1 MTPIFFVTAGV
12 MLIVALLLVL
22 WPLQRGAAKSM
33 SRVREAAGKLRALDV
48 ARTAGSVG
56 EEQSVA
62 LQAAIDELLVATVD
76 LERRGARPR
85 IYTRVAVVVFV
96 PLAATAMY
104 YWWGSPHAEHFDDAH
119 AAVGS
124 GAAPPIDHGVDMQ
137 AAIAKLAGKLQQHP
151 EDAEG
156 WALLGRTYKAMQQYA
171 QARDAFR
178 HAVEA
183 APGDTGLAAEYAA
196 AGTPN
201 PEPPITDGTA
211 PQSCPVPGTEGSSE
225 CGDEPQ
231 STARITVKVA
241 LNPKFKDRVGPKD
254 TVFVFAKAAQGPPM
268 PLAIMRLTASQL
280 PASVTL
286 TDGMGMVPNLT
297 LSQFPQIVLGARI
310 SKSGNAMAQPGD
322 LQTLS
327 AAMTTAQTEPVQ
339 LTIDQRVD

>member
-12 MLIVALLLVL
+12 MLIAALLLVL
-22 WPLQRGAAKSM
+22 WPLQRGAAKGM
-33 SRVREAAGKLRALDV
+33 GRVREAAGKLRALNE
-48 ARTAGSVG
+48 A
-56 EEQSVA
+56 QSA
-62 LQAAIDELLVATVD
+62 PLQAAIDELLVATVD
-76 LERRGARPR
+76 LERRGARPG
-85 IYTRVAVVVFV
+85 IYTGVAVLVCV
-96 PLAATAMY
+96 PLAAAAMY
-104 YWWGSPHAEHFDDAH
+104 HWWGSPRAQHFDDTH
-119 AAVGS
+119 AALGS
-124 GAAPPIDHGVDMQ
+124 GTAPPIDHGADMQ

-201 PEPPITDGTA
+201 PEPPMTDGTA
-211 PQSCPVPGTEGSSE
+211 PESCPVPGAEGSSG

-231 STARITVKVA
+231 STPRITVKVA

-254 TVFVFAKAAQGPPM
+254 TVFVFAKAAEGPPM

>member
-33 SRVREAAGKLRALDV
+33 SRVREAAGKLRALNE
-48 ARTAGSVG
+48 ARTAGSD
-56 EEQSVA
+56 EEQSTR
-62 LQAAIDELLVATVD
+62 LQAAIDELIVATVD
-76 LERRGARPR
+76 LERRGARPG
-85 IYTRVAVVVFV
+85 IYAGVAVVVFV
-96 PLAATAMY
+96 PFAATAMY
-104 YWWGSPHAEHFDDAH
+104 HWWGSPHAEHFDDTH
-119 AAVGS
+119 AAVVR
-124 GAAPPIDHGVDMQ
+124 GAAPPIDHGADMQ

-171 QARDAFR
+171 QASDAFR

-201 PEPPITDGTA
+201 PEPPLTDGTA
-211 PQSCPVPGTEGSSE
+211 PQSCPVPGAEASSG

-231 STARITVKVA
+231 SAARITVKVA
-241 LNPKFKDRVGPKD
+241 LNPKFKDHVRPKD
-254 TVFVFAKAAQGPPM
+254 TVFVFAKAAQGPPV

-286 TDGMGMVPNLT
+286 TDGMGMLPNLT
-297 LSQFPQIVLGARI
+297 LSQVPQIVLGARI

-327 AAMTTAQTEPVQ
+327 AAMTTAQTAPVQ

>member
-1 MTPIFFVTAGV
+1 MTPIFFVTAGA

-33 SRVREAAGKLRALDV
+33 SRVREAAGKLRALDE
-48 ARTAGSVG
+48 ARAAGSVG
-56 EEQSVA
+56 EEQSA
-62 LQAAIDELLVATVD
+62 TLQAAIDELLVATVD

-85 IYTRVAVVVFV
+85 IYTGVAVLVFV

-124 GAAPPIDHGVDMQ
+124 GTAPPIDHGADMQ

-201 PEPPITDGTA
+201 PEPPMMDGTA
-211 PQSCPVPGTEGSSE
+211 PESCPVPGVEGSSG

-231 STARITVKVA
+231 STPRITVKVA
-241 LNPKFKDRVGPKD
+241 LNPKFKDQVGPKD

>member
-1 MTPIFFVTAGV
+1 MTSIFFVTAGV
-12 MLIVALLLVL
+12 LLIVALLLVL

-33 SRVREAAGKLRALDV
+33 SRVREAAGKLRALDE

-56 EEQSVA
+56 EEQSAA
-62 LQAAIDELLVATVD
+62 LQAAVDELLAATVD
-76 LERRGARPR
+76 LERRGGRPA
-85 IYTRVAVVVFV
+85 IYTGVAVVVFV

-104 YWWGSPHAEHFDDAH
+104 HGWGSPPAEHFDDAH

-124 GAAPPIDHGVDMQ
+124 GAAPPIDHGADMQ

-156 WALLGRTYKAMQQYA
+156 WALLGRTYKAMEQYA

-183 APGDTGLAAEYAA
+183 APGDTNLAAEYAA

-201 PEPPITDGTA
+201 PEPPMTDGTA
-211 PQSCPVPGTEGSSE
+211 PQSCPVPGAEGSSG
-225 CGDEPQ
+225 CGDEPR
-231 STARITVKVA
+231 STARIAVKVA
-241 LNPKFKDRVGPKD
+241 LNAKFKNRVGPKD
-254 TVFVFAKAAQGPPM
+254 TVFVFAKAAQGPSM
-268 PLAIMRLTASQL
+268 PLAMMRLTASQL

-286 TDGMGMVPNLT
+286 TDGMGMVPNVT

-327 AAMTTAQTEPVQ
+327 APMTAAQTKPVQ

>member
-1 MTPIFFVTAGV
+1 
-12 MLIVALLLVL
+12 
-22 WPLQRGAAKSM
+22 
-33 SRVREAAGKLRALDV
+33 
-48 ARTAGSVG
+48 
-56 EEQSVA
+56 
-62 LQAAIDELLVATVD
+62 
-76 LERRGARPR
+76 
-85 IYTRVAVVVFV
+85 
-96 PLAATAMY
+96 
-104 YWWGSPHAEHFDDAH
+104 
-119 AAVGS
+119 
-124 GAAPPIDHGVDMQ
+124 MQ

-183 APGDTGLAAEYAA
+183 APGDTDLAAEYAA
-196 AGTPN
+196 AGTPD
-201 PEPPITDGTA
+201 PPPPMTDGK
-211 PQSCPVPGTEGSSE
+211 
-225 CGDEPQ
+225 EPQ
-231 STARITVKVA
+231 STARITVQVA
-241 LNPKFKDRVGPKD
+241 LNPKFKDQVGPKD
-254 TVFVFAKAAQGPPM
+254 TVFVFAKAAQGTPM

-286 TDGMGMVPNLT
+286 TDGMGMVPNVS

-327 AAMTTAQTEPVQ
+327 ATMTTAQTEPVQ